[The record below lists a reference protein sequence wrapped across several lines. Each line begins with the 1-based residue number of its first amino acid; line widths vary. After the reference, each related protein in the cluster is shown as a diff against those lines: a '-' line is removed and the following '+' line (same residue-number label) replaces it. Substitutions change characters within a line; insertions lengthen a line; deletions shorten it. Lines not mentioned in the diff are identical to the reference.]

1 MILASAGGMRS
12 AKTFSPADGS
22 SGPMAAGD
30 GAPHLPEIT
39 RRTAR
44 RRGFVQRALTPRAP
58 ISGRA
63 TLIAGVS
70 IWAFVLLGW
79 SALTYGGI
87 MPDIFLPSPTAVI
100 QRAIEMF
107 GDGTIWPNIWSSVE
121 VILLGFIIS
130 SIIAVPLGLL
140 MGTFKIVQAALE
152 PLVNFIRYLPVTA
165 FVPLFILWIGLGLS
179 QRVAIIIFGTFF
191 QQLVMIMDVVAQVP
205 EDMLNASY
213 TLGSSRRGVLFSVLL
228 PAARPGIIDTLRITM
243 GWAWTYLV
251 VAELV
256 AADSGLGFMSMQAMR
271 GFQVDKIF
279 LAIGIIGILGLIT
292 DSVFRLLRAKFAGWA
307 A

>member
-1 MILASAGGMRS
+1 MTRH
-12 AKTFSPADGS
+12 KTFAPADGG
-22 SGPMAAGD
+22 SGATSYPAA
-30 GAPHLPEIT
+30 APASAL
-39 RRTAR
+39 AR
-44 RRGFVQRALTPRAP
+44 PKKRRGFVDLALTPRAP
-58 ISGRA
+58 ISSRA
-63 TLIAGVS
+63 AVTAGILVWVIVIAG
-70 IWAFVLLGW
+70 W
-79 SALTYGGI
+79 SMLTYGGI
-87 MPDIFLPSPTAVI
+87 MPDIFLPSPSAVVERGI
-100 QRAIEMF
+100 SMIA
-107 GDGTIWPNIWSSVE
+107 DGSLWPNMWSSIE
-121 VILLGFIIS
+121 VILLGFAIS
-130 SIIAVPLGLL
+130 SVVAVPLGLL
-140 MGTFKIVQAALE
+140 MGTFRIVQAALE

-191 QQLVMIMDVVAQVP
+191 QQLVMIMDVVRAVP

-213 TLGSSRRGVLFSVLL
+213 TLGSSRRDVLTHVIL
-228 PAARPGIIDTLRITM
+228 PAAKPGIIDTLRITM

-256 AADSGLGFMSMQAMR
+256 AADSGLGYMSMQAMR

-292 DSVFRLLRAKFAGWA
+292 DSFFRLLRSRIAGWA

>member
-1 MILASAGGMRS
+1 MRF
-12 AKTFSPADGS
+12 ARTLSPADGS
-22 SGPMAAGD
+22 SGPMPRRDAAPT
-30 GAPHLPEIT
+30 AIEPAMKP
-39 RRTAR
+39 AR
-44 RRGFVQRALTPRAP
+44 RRGFIHRALTPRAA
-58 ISGRA
+58 ISARA
-63 TLIAGVS
+63 SLVAGAS
-70 IWAFVLLGW
+70 IWVVVLLGW
-79 SALTYGGI
+79 SLLTYGGV

-100 QRAIEMF
+100 DRAIEMF
-107 GDGTIWPNIWSSVE
+107 GDGTIWPNMWSSIE

-130 SIIAVPLGLL
+130 SVIAVPLGLL
-140 MGTFKIVQAALE
+140 MGTFRIVQAALE

-191 QQLVMIMDVVAQVP
+191 QQLVMIMDVVSQVP

-213 TLGSSRRGVLFSVLL
+213 TLGSSRRDVLFSVLL

-256 AADSGLGFMSMQAMR
+256 AADSGLGYMSMQAMR

-292 DSVFRLLRAKFAGWA
+292 DSFFRLLRAKFAGWA

>member
-1 MILASAGGMRS
+1 MRI
-12 AKTFSPADGS
+12 AKLMLPADGS
-22 SGPMAAGD
+22 SGPAHIEAAHPHP
-30 GAPHLPEIT
+30 APPAPVPKPG
-39 RRTAR
+39 R
-44 RRGFVQRALTPRAP
+44 QRSFIDRAMTPRAP
-58 ISGRA
+58 ISARA
-63 TLIAGVS
+63 SVLAGLSV
-70 IWAFVLLGW
+70 WAVILLGW

-100 QRAIEMF
+100 ERAIEMF
-107 GDGTIWPNIWSSVE
+107 GDGTIWPNIWSSVQ

-130 SIIAVPLGLL
+130 SVVAVPLGLL
-140 MGTFKIVQAALE
+140 MGTYKIVQSALE
-152 PLVNFIRYLPVTA
+152 PMVNFIRYLPVTA

-191 QQLVMIMDVVAQVP
+191 QQLVMIMDVVAAVP

-213 TLGSSRRGVLFSVLL
+213 TLGSSRRDVLTHVLL

-256 AADSGLGFMSMQAMR
+256 AASSGLGFMSMQAMR
-271 GFQVDKIF
+271 GFEVDKIF
-279 LAIGIIGILGLIT
+279 LAIGIIGLLGLIT
-292 DSVFRLLRAKFAGWA
+292 DTFFRLLRAKYAGWA

>member
-1 MILASAGGMRS
+1 MRF
-12 AKTFSPADGS
+12 AKTFYPADGS
-22 SGPMAAGD
+22 SGPMAARD
-30 GAPHLPEIT
+30 ATPTATEPAAKP
-39 RRTAR
+39 AR
-44 RRGFVQRALTPRAP
+44 RRGFIHRALTPRAA
-58 ISGRA
+58 ISARA
-63 TLIAGVS
+63 SLAAGVS
-70 IWAFVLLGW
+70 IWALVLLGW
-79 SALTYGGI
+79 SLLTYGGI

-100 QRAIEMF
+100 DRAIEMF
-107 GDGTIWPNIWSSVE
+107 GDGTIWPNMWSSIE

-130 SIIAVPLGLL
+130 SVVAVPLGLL
-140 MGTFKIVQAALE
+140 MGTFRIVQAALE

-191 QQLVMIMDVVAQVP
+191 QQLVMIMDVVSQVP

-213 TLGSSRRGVLFSVLL
+213 TLGSSRRDVLFSVLL

-256 AADSGLGFMSMQAMR
+256 AADSGLGYMSMQAMR

-292 DSVFRLLRAKFAGWA
+292 DSFFRVLRAKFAGWA

>member
-1 MILASAGGMRS
+1 MTMDKTATLDDRS
-12 AKTFSPADGS
+12 AAAETPLAATPRAMAPA
-22 SGPMAAGD
+22 PV
-30 GAPHLPEIT
+30 PHPRAKRP
-39 RRTAR
+39 RR
-44 RRGFVQRALTPRAP
+44 FIDRALTPRAP
-58 ISGRA
+58 ISPRA
-63 TLIAGVS
+63 SLIAGISVWVIVLG
-70 IWAFVLLGW
+70 IWSG
-79 SALTYGGI
+79 LTYGGA
-87 MPDIFLPSPTAVI
+87 MPDIFLPSPSSVI
-100 QRAIEMF
+100 ARGVQMIA
-107 GDGTIWPNIWSSVE
+107 DGSLWPNMWASVE
-121 VILLGFIIS
+121 VILLGFFIS
-130 SIIAVPLGLL
+130 SVVAVPLGLL
-140 MGTFKIVQAALE
+140 MGTFRIVQAALE

-191 QQLVMIMDVVAQVP
+191 QQIVMIMDVVRNVP

-213 TLGSSRRGVLFSVLL
+213 TLGCSRRDVLAHVLL
-228 PAARPGIIDTLRITM
+228 PAAKPGIIDTLRITM

-292 DSVFRLLRAKFAGWA
+292 DSFFRLLRAKLARWA

>member
-1 MILASAGGMRS
+1 MRS
-12 AKTFSPADGS
+12 DTTFAPADGGS
-22 SGPMAAGD
+22 SASSLSVAAATR
-30 GAPHLPEIT
+30 APQRPKKQ
-39 RRTAR
+39 
-44 RRGFVQRALTPRAP
+44 RGFIDRALTPRAP
-58 ISGRA
+58 VSKRVA
-63 TLIAGVS
+63 VTAGMLVWVVV
-70 IWAFVLLGW
+70 IGGW
-79 SALTYGGI
+79 SVLTYGGI

-100 QRAIEMF
+100 ERAISMVS
-107 GDGTIWPNIWSSVE
+107 DGTIWPNMWASIQ

-130 SIIAVPLGLL
+130 SVVAVPLGLL
-140 MGTFKIVQAALE
+140 MGTFRIVQAALE

-179 QRVAIIIFGTFF
+179 QRVSIIIFGTFF
-191 QQLVMIMDVVAQVP
+191 QQLVMIMDVVRNVP
-205 EDMLNASY
+205 DDLLNASY
-213 TLGSSRRGVLFSVLL
+213 TLGSSRRDVLTHVIL
-228 PAARPGIIDTLRITM
+228 PAAKPGIIDTLRITM

-256 AADSGLGFMSMQAMR
+256 AADSGLGYMSMQAMR

-292 DSVFRLLRAKFAGWA
+292 DSFFRLIRAKFAGWA

>member
-1 MILASAGGMRS
+1 MRS
-12 AKTFSPADGS
+12 AKTFSPADGG
-22 SGPMAAGD
+22 SGPVLAPAPAAV
-30 GAPHLPEIT
+30 PKP
-39 RRTAR
+39 AR
-44 RRGFVQRALTPRAP
+44 RRSFIHRALTPRAAV
-58 ISGRA
+58 SARA
-63 TLIAGVS
+63 SLAAGIS
-70 IWAFVLLGW
+70 IWVLVLLGW

-100 QRAIEMF
+100 DIAIQMF
-107 GDGTIWPNIWSSVE
+107 GDGTIWPNIWSSVQ

-130 SIIAVPLGLL
+130 SAVAVPLGVL

-152 PLVNFIRYLPVTA
+152 PIVNFIRYLPVTA

-191 QQLVMIMDVVAQVP
+191 QQLVMIMDVTAQVP
-205 EDMLNASY
+205 EDLLNASY
-213 TLGSSRRGVLFSVLL
+213 TLGSSRRDVLFSVLL

-279 LAIGIIGILGLIT
+279 LAIGIIGVLGLIT
-292 DSVFRLLRAKFAGWA
+292 DSFFRLLRAKFAGWA

>member
-1 MILASAGGMRS
+1 MRFD
-12 AKTFSPADGS
+12 KTFAPADGGS
-22 SGPMAAGD
+22 
-30 GAPHLPEIT
+30 GAPAIPSAASVTPLRPK
-39 RRTAR
+39 R
-44 RRGFVQRALTPRAP
+44 RRGFVDRALTPRAP
-58 ISGRA
+58 ISSRA
-63 TLIAGVS
+63 TLIAGLVVWAIVIG
-70 IWAFVLLGW
+70 IWSL
-79 SALTYGGI
+79 LTYGGV

-100 QRAIEMF
+100 ERGILMVS
-107 GDGTIWPNIWSSVE
+107 DGTIWPNMWSSIE
-121 VILLGFIIS
+121 VILLGFAIS
-130 SIIAVPLGLL
+130 SVIAVPLGLL
-140 MGTFKIVQAALE
+140 MGTFRIVQAALE
-152 PLVNFIRYLPVTA
+152 PMVNFIRYLPVTA

-191 QQLVMIMDVVAQVP
+191 QQLVMIMDGVRAVP

-213 TLGSSRRGVLFSVLL
+213 TLGSSRRDVLTHVIL
-228 PAARPGIIDTLRITM
+228 PAAKPGIIDTLRITM

-256 AADSGLGFMSMQAMR
+256 AADSGLGYMSMQAMR

-292 DSVFRLLRAKFAGWA
+292 DSFFRLLRAKTAGWA

>member
-1 MILASAGGMRS
+1 MTVEDAAS
-12 AKTFSPADGS
+12 SPA
-22 SGPMAAGD
+22 
-30 GAPHLPEIT
+30 APTT
-39 RRTAR
+39 RKPGR
-44 RRGFVQRALTPRAP
+44 RRGFVDRALTPRAP
-58 ISGRA
+58 ISPRA
-63 TLIAGVS
+63 SLIAGVS
-70 IWAFVLLGW
+70 IWAVVLIVW
-79 SALTYGGI
+79 SVLTYGGV

-100 QRAIEMF
+100 ERAIVMF
-107 GDGTIWPNIWSSVE
+107 GDGTIWPNMWSSIE

-130 SIIAVPLGLL
+130 SVVAVPLGLL
-140 MGTFKIVQAALE
+140 MGTFRIVQAALE

-191 QQLVMIMDVVAQVP
+191 QQLVMIMDVVSQVP

-213 TLGSSRRGVLFSVLL
+213 TLGSSRRDVLTHVLL

-292 DSVFRLLRAKFAGWA
+292 DSFFRLLRAKFAGWA

>member
-1 MILASAGGMRS
+1 MRF
-12 AKTFSPADGS
+12 AKTLYPADGS
-22 SGPMAAGD
+22 AGPMARRDA
-30 GAPHLPEIT
+30 APAAPEPAT
-39 RRTAR
+39 RPAR
-44 RRGFVQRALTPRAP
+44 RRGFMHRALTPRAP
-58 ISGRA
+58 ISARA
-63 TLIAGVS
+63 SFAAGAS
-70 IWAFVLLGW
+70 IWVLVLLGW
-79 SALTYGGI
+79 SLLTYGGV
-87 MPDIFLPSPTAVI
+87 MPNIFLPSPTAVI
-100 QRAIEMF
+100 DRAIEMF
-107 GDGTIWPNIWSSVE
+107 GDGTIWPNMWSSIE

-130 SIIAVPLGLL
+130 SVVAVPLGLL
-140 MGTFKIVQAALE
+140 MGTFRIVQAALE

-191 QQLVMIMDVVAQVP
+191 QQLVMIMDVVSQVP

-213 TLGSSRRGVLFSVLL
+213 TLGSSRRDVLFSVLL

-256 AADSGLGFMSMQAMR
+256 AADSGLGYMSMQAMR

-292 DSVFRLLRAKFAGWA
+292 DSFFRVLRAKFAGWA

>member
-1 MILASAGGMRS
+1 MRS
-12 AKTFSPADGS
+12 AKTLSPADGG
-22 SGPMAAGD
+22 SGPMAAG
-30 GAPHLPEIT
+30 GGTPSLPDIA
-39 RRTAR
+39 RRPAR
-44 RRGFVQRALTPRAP
+44 RRGFVHRALTPRAP
-58 ISGRA
+58 ISARA
-63 TLIAGVS
+63 SLIAGVS

-100 QRAIEMF
+100 ERAIEMF

-121 VILLGFIIS
+121 VIMLGFIIS
-130 SIIAVPLGLL
+130 SVIAVPLGLL

-191 QQLVMIMDVVAQVP
+191 QQLVMIMDVTAQVP

-213 TLGSSRRGVLFSVLL
+213 TLGSSRRDVLFSVLL

-292 DSVFRLLRAKFAGWA
+292 DTVFRLVRARFAGWA

>member
-1 MILASAGGMRS
+1 MA
-12 AKTFSPADGS
+12 PADGS
-22 SGPMAAGD
+22 SGPAHIEAAH
-30 GAPHLPEIT
+30 APPALPEPVSKPG
-39 RRTAR
+39 RQ
-44 RRGFVQRALTPRAP
+44 RGFIDRAMTPRAP
-58 ISGRA
+58 ISVRA
-63 TLIAGVS
+63 RFLAGLSV
-70 IWAFVLLGW
+70 WAVILLGW

-107 GDGTIWPNIWSSVE
+107 GDGTIWPNIWSSVQ

-130 SIIAVPLGLL
+130 SVVAVPLGLL
-140 MGTFKIVQAALE
+140 MGTYKIVQAALE
-152 PLVNFIRYLPVTA
+152 PMVNFIRYLPVTA

-191 QQLVMIMDVVAQVP
+191 QQLVMIMDVVRNVP
-205 EDMLNASY
+205 DDMLNASY
-213 TLGSSRRGVLFSVLL
+213 TLGSSRRDVLTHVIL
-228 PAARPGIIDTLRITM
+228 PAAKPGIIDTLRITM

-256 AADSGLGFMSMQAMR
+256 AADSGLGYMSMQAMR

-292 DSVFRLLRAKFAGWA
+292 DTCFRVLRARWAGWA

>member
-1 MILASAGGMRS
+1 MTS
-12 AKTFSPADGS
+12 AKTILSARGGSEPLGGHKAMQSEAD
-22 SGPMAAGD
+22 PVPKA
-30 GAPHLPEIT
+30 
-39 RRTAR
+39 AR
-44 RRGFVQRALTPRAP
+44 RRSFIDRALTPRAP
-58 ISGRA
+58 LSVRA
-63 TLIAGVS
+63 SFTAGLSVWVAV
-70 IWAFVLLGW
+70 ILVW
-79 SALTYGGI
+79 SAMTYGGL

-121 VILLGFIIS
+121 VIMLGFIIS
-130 SIIAVPLGLL
+130 SVVAVPLGLL
-140 MGTFKIVQAALE
+140 MGTYRIVQSALE
-152 PLVNFIRYLPVTA
+152 PIVNFIRYLPVTA

-191 QQLVMIMDVVAQVP
+191 QQLVMIMDIVRAVP

-213 TLGSSRRGVLFSVLL
+213 TLGSSRRDVLTHVLL

-256 AADSGLGFMSMQAMR
+256 AASSGLGFMSMQAMR

-279 LAIGIIGILGLIT
+279 LAIGIIGLLGLIT
-292 DSVFRLLRAKFAGWA
+292 DSFFRLLRLKFAGWA
-307 A
+307 S

>member
-1 MILASAGGMRS
+1 MRP
-12 AKTFSPADGS
+12 ARTFAPADGGSRPVTVEDAAS
-22 SGPMAAGD
+22 SPAA
-30 GAPHLPEIT
+30 PTT
-39 RRTAR
+39 RKPGR
-44 RRGFVQRALTPRAP
+44 RRGFVDRALTPRAP
-58 ISGRA
+58 ISPRA
-63 TLIAGVS
+63 SLIAGVS
-70 IWAFVLLGW
+70 IWAVVLIVW
-79 SALTYGGI
+79 SVLTYGGV

-100 QRAIEMF
+100 ERAIVMF
-107 GDGTIWPNIWSSVE
+107 GDGTIWPNMWSSIE

-130 SIIAVPLGLL
+130 SVVAVPLGLL
-140 MGTFKIVQAALE
+140 MGTFRIVQAALE

-191 QQLVMIMDVVAQVP
+191 QQLVMIMDVVSQVP

-213 TLGSSRRGVLFSVLL
+213 TLGSSRRDVLTHVLL

-292 DSVFRLLRAKFAGWA
+292 DSFFRLLRAKFAGWA